1 MDFRVRVCCVR
12 EMYVRWDILGENVWR
27 VGDTSS
33 HFSYS
38 IADAFRVVCAGV
50 HTTVAAGGCVDVGI
64 AATDRWW
71 ACATLAA
78 TEAYRTGLDEI
89 VGSAGLGGGGGVP
102 NVRIEQ
108 SGDVQ
113 PQSQSQRYIASA
125 SQFVYVGPTP
135 FVRGPSVEAR
145 SLMLRQSPWPEQ
157 LFSHEPFSCPGKI
170 RVGWMRRWGAKG
182 TCKA

>member
-89 VGSAGLGGGGGVP
+89 VGSAGLGGGAGYRTYASSSLVTSNPSHNRRGTLLPLP
-102 NVRIEQ
+102 NLYTLGRRRLSEGHRWRRGR
-108 SGDVQ
+108 SCFDRARGRSNSFRTSLFHVQ
-113 PQSQSQRYIASA
+113 ER
-125 SQFVYVGPTP
+125 FV
-135 FVRGPSVEAR
+135 
-145 SLMLRQSPWPEQ
+145 
-157 LFSHEPFSCPGKI
+157 
-170 RVGWMRRWGAKG
+170 
-182 TCKA
+182 